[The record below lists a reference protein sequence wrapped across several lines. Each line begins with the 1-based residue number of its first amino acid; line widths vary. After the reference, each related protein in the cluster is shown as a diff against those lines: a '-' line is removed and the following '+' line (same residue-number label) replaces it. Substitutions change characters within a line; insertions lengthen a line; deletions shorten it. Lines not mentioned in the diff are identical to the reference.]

1 MCFTHGHRSHSQWH
15 ILTGETVA
23 NILDSKVR
31 TKTQY
36 RETPDA
42 VSTSLLWLQ
51 NLAEAGP

>member
-31 TKTQY
+31 IKTQY
-36 RETPDA
+36 RGTPGA
-42 VSTSLLWLQ
+42 VPTSLLWLQ
-51 NLAEAGP
+51 NFAEAGP